1 MSKMIHDQ
9 PSAAVPA
16 SRDRRN
22 FLIAGAGLALAAT
35 TLGRSG
41 AVMAK
46 PAGQDTPNA
55 PSEAVPVQQE
65 TLTTRKLGSLEVSQH
80 GTRVPA
86 DGGLLRRRS
95 ARS

>member
-1 MSKMIHDQ
+1 MSKMMHDQ

-55 PSEAVPVQQE
+55 PF
-65 TLTTRKLGSLEVSQH
+65 GSCSGPEGNLNH
-80 GTRVPA
+80 T
-86 DGGLLRRRS
+86 
-95 ARS
+95 

>member
-1 MSKMIHDQ
+1 MSKMMHDQ

-41 AVMAK
+41 AVILKRCPVCFSFQSIIFMAESK
-46 PAGQDTPNA
+46 GQN
-55 PSEAVPVQQE
+55 VIF
-65 TLTTRKLGSLEVSQH
+65 R
-80 GTRVPA
+80 
-86 DGGLLRRRS
+86 
-95 ARS
+95 

>member
-55 PSEAVPVQQE
+55 PSDAAPVRKE
-65 TLTTRKLGSLEVSQH
+65 TLTTRKLGSLEVSSM
-80 GTRVPA
+80 
-86 DGGLLRRRS
+86 GLGCLPMVG
-95 ARS
+95 